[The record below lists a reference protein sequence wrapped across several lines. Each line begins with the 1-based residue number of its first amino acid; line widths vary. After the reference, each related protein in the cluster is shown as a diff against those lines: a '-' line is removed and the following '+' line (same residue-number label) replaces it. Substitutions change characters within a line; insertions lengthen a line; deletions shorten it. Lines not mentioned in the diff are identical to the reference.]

1 MFACI
6 MAMSATSVAASVLV
20 LYFHHHDTSSR
31 PPKPVRVIFFK
42 ILAPMLCL
50 CDRMPNR
57 NQVEPEK
64 QADVMTHGENDVIA
78 FEYVSDD
85 VKVRP
90 RSPVG
95 EGGGWRQ
102 VVGQLK
108 QMTGKLAED
117 EREERV
123 AGEWR
128 AVAVVLD
135 RLFFFLTLIT
145 MTTGLCW
152 FLSRDDE
159 AH

>member
-1 MFACI
+1 MLLKLTNKYNLQLSLEKEI
-6 MAMSATSVAASVLV
+6 WSV
-20 LYFHHHDTSSR
+20 
-31 PPKPVRVIFFK
+31 KG
-42 ILAPMLCL
+42 
-50 CDRMPNR
+50 
-57 NQVEPEK
+57 QW
-64 QADVMTHGENDVIA
+64 NDVIA

-102 VVGQLK
+102 VVWQLK

-135 RLFFFLTLIT
+135 RLFFWSQTFILDIDSDRLTIIVLILIVKRD
-145 MTTGLCW
+145 GLCPI
-152 FLSRDDE
+152 LSKEID
-159 AH
+159 AIVCCNLVQPS